1 MLGVFAFAVLL
12 SLLAFHDAWL
22 GMVRV
27 WRNSETFTHGFIAL
41 PFAAWMIWNKRHDW
55 SVLPLGTWWPGLVA
69 LAVCST
75 LWILGRLAG
84 VSSLEQIGAV
94 AVIPAVIAAL
104 VGPPITRSLAFP
116 LAFLFFAVPVGEF
129 LTPKMM
135 DYTADATVLA
145 LQWTGIPVHREG
157 LFFTVPSGRWSVVEA
172 CSGLR
177 YLIASLA
184 LGVLYAYLQFRTLK
198 YRLIFIALAAIVPII
213 ANWIRA
219 YLIVMI
225 GHLSDM
231 RLAVGADHLVYGW
244 VFFGIV
250 MGLLFWVGSRMREPA
265 PVAEPPSGAHSS
277 SALTGAP
284 QQTGSRPADARQ

>member
-1 MLGVFAFAVLL
+1 R
-12 SLLAFHDAWL
+12 S
-22 GMVRV
+22 
-27 WRNSETFTHGFIAL
+27 
-41 PFAAWMIWNKRHDW
+41 DW
-55 SVLPLGTWWPGLVA
+55 SHLPTRRAWPVLVVMLV
-69 LAVCST
+69 
-75 LWILGRLAG
+75 LAG
-84 VSSLEQIGAV
+84 IWIVGHIAGVASIEQLAAV
-94 AVIPAVIAAL
+94 AMIPATLAAL
-104 VGPPITRSLAFP
+104 VGMRIVAALAFP
-116 LAFLFFAVPVGEF
+116 LAFLFFAVPIGEF
-129 LTPKMM
+129 LTPMLM

-145 LQWTGIPVHREG
+145 LQWTGIPVYREG

-198 YRLIFIALAAIVPII
+198 YRLMFIALAAIVPII

-231 RLAVGADHLVYGW
+231 RLAVGADHLIYGW

-250 MGLLFWVGSRMREPA
+250 MGLLFWVGSRMREPEPA
-265 PVAEPPSGAHSS
+265 PEGISRASARTEPVSGQW
-277 SALTGAP
+277 LP
-284 QQTGSRPADARQ
+284 GS